1 MKDAETKP
9 PKTTDAH
16 CFTPR
21 ADIWE
26 TSEALHVELEMPGV
40 APDAVDVRLEE
51 GVLTVLGRVPA
62 KTEGER
68 LLSEFEVGNYE
79 RSFRVSD
86 GIDGARIEFPDG
98 WGLLRVSNTSPMI
111 VIRCEANSKKRLNE
125 IQKLIEGKFNELK

>member
-9 PKTTDAH
+9 QKTTDAH

-86 GIDGARIEFPDG
+86 GIDGARIEAR
-98 WGLLRVSNTSPMI
+98 LRHGVLALTLPKA
-111 VIRCEANSKKRLNE
+111 EAAKPKR
-125 IQKLIEGKFNELK
+125 IAVKVA